1 SPVPPETE
9 TVPVVRGSWVKEAR
23 MRNLLFVVPDP
34 SRTVPRIL
42 SIPDRLDPEPV
53 LAPAGGNGKPA
64 PKPEEEKK
72 DATPAA
78 K

>member
-1 SPVPPETE
+1 
-9 TVPVVRGSWVKEAR
+9 VVRGSWVKESR

-42 SIPDRLDPEPV
+42 SIPDRLDPEPD
-53 LAPAGGNGKPA
+53 LTPKGGSGQAA
-64 PKPEEEKK
+64 PKPATKPKEEKK
-72 DATPAA
+72 EATPAA